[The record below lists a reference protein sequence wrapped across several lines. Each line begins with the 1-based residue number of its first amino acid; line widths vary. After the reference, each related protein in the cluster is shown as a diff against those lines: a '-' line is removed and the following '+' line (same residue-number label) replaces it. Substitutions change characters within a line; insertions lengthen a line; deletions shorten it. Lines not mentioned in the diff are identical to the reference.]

1 MSKDFN
7 LMNIEDITK
16 LGTVTENSNE
26 RYTYNGISVP
36 RVTSIISKMI
46 QEDSIIY
53 WANSLGFKHMGYRK
67 TLNQYADY
75 GTKVHKAIEL
85 FLKNQTIT
93 FKVPD
98 NPFNAFT
105 YWWETI
111 NESNEVT
118 ILGQEHKMACKYYG
132 GTYDLLLKI
141 GNDIVLVDFKT
152 SNHVGYK
159 YWLQL
164 AAYTK
169 ILKEEEN
176 VNVEAETEDSDF
188 DGSDF
193 YEEINDEVI
202 EPEVIEPEVIEHVT
216 VNPVVDTVGNVTTT
230 RSKGLYLSP
239 EVREAIAKRF
249 TVKFNEEMK
258 KAVEYDV
265 REEIFNIISAFCDN
279 KDVFVVNMPFVT
291 IRNTGQIIGYHGNR
305 RLIADRDS
313 DVRIDYQKYE
323 LTKYGYMSDL
333 EFTTIVEKFLSNLLS
348 GNYVFINRKYCGF
361 DTAVTGELV
370 LKIAV
375 ASRKKYLFKK

>member
-1 MSKDFN
+1 MANVLNLALKKDVFDELTN
-7 LMNIEDITK
+7 FRTNEIPIKKNDWWKKRLMDLDTGRFKYFDVASVSSGSSDKFEYVIDHIEDRGKNYVVVVVLPEI
-16 LGTVTENSNE
+16 
-26 RYTYNGISVP
+26 
-36 RVTSIISKMI
+36 
-46 QEDSIIY
+46 D
-53 WANSLGFKHMGYRK
+53 
-67 TLNQYADY
+67 
-75 GTKVHKAIEL
+75 EL
-85 FLKNQTIT
+85 
-93 FKVPD
+93 
-98 NPFNAFT
+98 
-105 YWWETI
+105 
-111 NESNEVT
+111 
-118 ILGQEHKMACKYYG
+118 
-132 GTYDLLLKI
+132 
-141 GNDIVLVDFKT
+141 
-152 SNHVGYK
+152 
-159 YWLQL
+159 
-164 AAYTK
+164 
-169 ILKEEEN
+169 EEEN

-216 VNPVVDTVGNVTTT
+216 VNPVVVDTVGNVTTT

>member
-1 MSKDFN
+1 MANVLNLALKKDVFEGIMAKTTN
-7 LMNIEDITK
+7 EIPIKKNDWWKKRLMDLDTGRFKYFDVASVSSGSSDKFEYVIDHIEDRGKNYVVVVVLPEI
-16 LGTVTENSNE
+16 
-26 RYTYNGISVP
+26 
-36 RVTSIISKMI
+36 
-46 QEDSIIY
+46 D
-53 WANSLGFKHMGYRK
+53 
-67 TLNQYADY
+67 
-75 GTKVHKAIEL
+75 EL
-85 FLKNQTIT
+85 
-93 FKVPD
+93 
-98 NPFNAFT
+98 
-105 YWWETI
+105 
-111 NESNEVT
+111 
-118 ILGQEHKMACKYYG
+118 
-132 GTYDLLLKI
+132 
-141 GNDIVLVDFKT
+141 
-152 SNHVGYK
+152 
-159 YWLQL
+159 
-164 AAYTK
+164 
-169 ILKEEEN
+169 EEEN

-216 VNPVVDTVGNVTTT
+216 VNPVVVDTVGNVTTT

>member
-1 MSKDFN
+1 MANVLNLALKKDVFEGIMAKTTN
-7 LMNIEDITK
+7 EIPIKKNDWWKKRLMDLDTGRFKYFDVASVSSGSSDKFEYVIDHIEDRGKNYVVVVVLPEI
-16 LGTVTENSNE
+16 
-26 RYTYNGISVP
+26 
-36 RVTSIISKMI
+36 
-46 QEDSIIY
+46 D
-53 WANSLGFKHMGYRK
+53 
-67 TLNQYADY
+67 
-75 GTKVHKAIEL
+75 EL
-85 FLKNQTIT
+85 
-93 FKVPD
+93 
-98 NPFNAFT
+98 
-105 YWWETI
+105 
-111 NESNEVT
+111 
-118 ILGQEHKMACKYYG
+118 
-132 GTYDLLLKI
+132 
-141 GNDIVLVDFKT
+141 
-152 SNHVGYK
+152 
-159 YWLQL
+159 
-164 AAYTK
+164 
-169 ILKEEEN
+169 EEEN

-193 YEEINDEVI
+193 YEEINDETI

>member
-1 MSKDFN
+1 MANVLNLALKKDVFEGIMAKTTN
-7 LMNIEDITK
+7 EIPIKKNDWWKKRLMDLDTGRFKYFDIAIVSSGSSDKFEYVIDHIEDRGKNYVVVVVLPEI
-16 LGTVTENSNE
+16 
-26 RYTYNGISVP
+26 
-36 RVTSIISKMI
+36 
-46 QEDSIIY
+46 D
-53 WANSLGFKHMGYRK
+53 
-67 TLNQYADY
+67 
-75 GTKVHKAIEL
+75 EL
-85 FLKNQTIT
+85 
-93 FKVPD
+93 
-98 NPFNAFT
+98 
-105 YWWETI
+105 
-111 NESNEVT
+111 
-118 ILGQEHKMACKYYG
+118 
-132 GTYDLLLKI
+132 
-141 GNDIVLVDFKT
+141 
-152 SNHVGYK
+152 
-159 YWLQL
+159 
-164 AAYTK
+164 
-169 ILKEEEN
+169 EEEN

-202 EPEVIEPEVIEHVT
+202 EPEVIEPEVIEPEVIEHVT
-216 VNPVVDTVGNVTTT
+216 VNPVVVDTVGNVTTT

>member
-1 MSKDFN
+1 MANVLNLALKKDVFEGIMAKTTN
-7 LMNIEDITK
+7 EIPIKKNDWWKKRLMDLDTGRFKYFDVASVSSGSSDKFEYVIDHIEDRGKNYVVVVVLPEI
-16 LGTVTENSNE
+16 
-26 RYTYNGISVP
+26 
-36 RVTSIISKMI
+36 
-46 QEDSIIY
+46 D
-53 WANSLGFKHMGYRK
+53 
-67 TLNQYADY
+67 
-75 GTKVHKAIEL
+75 EL
-85 FLKNQTIT
+85 
-93 FKVPD
+93 
-98 NPFNAFT
+98 
-105 YWWETI
+105 
-111 NESNEVT
+111 
-118 ILGQEHKMACKYYG
+118 
-132 GTYDLLLKI
+132 
-141 GNDIVLVDFKT
+141 
-152 SNHVGYK
+152 
-159 YWLQL
+159 
-164 AAYTK
+164 
-169 ILKEEEN
+169 EEEN

-202 EPEVIEPEVIEHVT
+202 EPEVIEPEVIEPEVIEHVT
-216 VNPVVDTVGNVTTT
+216 VNPVVVDTVGNVTTT

-375 ASRKKYLFKK
+375 ASRKKYLCKK

>member
-1 MSKDFN
+1 MANVLNLALKKDVFEGIMAKTTN
-7 LMNIEDITK
+7 EIPIKKNDWWKKRLMDLDTGRFKYFDIAIVSSGSSDKFEYVIDHIEDRGKNYVVVVVLPEI
-16 LGTVTENSNE
+16 
-26 RYTYNGISVP
+26 
-36 RVTSIISKMI
+36 
-46 QEDSIIY
+46 D
-53 WANSLGFKHMGYRK
+53 
-67 TLNQYADY
+67 
-75 GTKVHKAIEL
+75 EL
-85 FLKNQTIT
+85 
-93 FKVPD
+93 
-98 NPFNAFT
+98 
-105 YWWETI
+105 
-111 NESNEVT
+111 
-118 ILGQEHKMACKYYG
+118 
-132 GTYDLLLKI
+132 
-141 GNDIVLVDFKT
+141 
-152 SNHVGYK
+152 
-159 YWLQL
+159 
-164 AAYTK
+164 
-169 ILKEEEN
+169 EEEN

-202 EPEVIEPEVIEHVT
+202 EPEVIESEVIEHVT
-216 VNPVVDTVGNVTTT
+216 VNPVVVDTVGNVTTT

-239 EVREAIAKRF
+239 EAREAIVKRF

-265 REEIFNIISAFCDN
+265 KEEIFNIISAFCDN

>member
-1 MSKDFN
+1 MANVLNLALKKDVFDELTN
-7 LMNIEDITK
+7 FRTNEIPIKKNDWWKKRLMDLDTGRFKYFDVASVSSGSSDKFEYVIDHIEDRGKNYVVVVVLPEI
-16 LGTVTENSNE
+16 
-26 RYTYNGISVP
+26 
-36 RVTSIISKMI
+36 
-46 QEDSIIY
+46 D
-53 WANSLGFKHMGYRK
+53 
-67 TLNQYADY
+67 
-75 GTKVHKAIEL
+75 EL
-85 FLKNQTIT
+85 
-93 FKVPD
+93 
-98 NPFNAFT
+98 
-105 YWWETI
+105 
-111 NESNEVT
+111 
-118 ILGQEHKMACKYYG
+118 
-132 GTYDLLLKI
+132 
-141 GNDIVLVDFKT
+141 
-152 SNHVGYK
+152 
-159 YWLQL
+159 
-164 AAYTK
+164 
-169 ILKEEEN
+169 EEEN

-202 EPEVIEPEVIEHVT
+202 EPEVIDETIEPEVIDETIEPEVIESVI
-216 VNPVVDTVGNVTTT
+216 VNPVVVDTVGNVTTT
-230 RSKGLYLSP
+230 RAKGLYLSP
-239 EVREAIAKRF
+239 EAREAIVKRF

-265 REEIFNIISAFCDN
+265 KEEIFNIISAFCDN

>member
-1 MSKDFN
+1 MANVLNLALKKDVFDELTN
-7 LMNIEDITK
+7 FRTNEIPIKKNDWWKKRLMDLDTGRFKYFDVASVSSGSSDKFEYVIDHIEDRGKNYVVVVVLPEI
-16 LGTVTENSNE
+16 
-26 RYTYNGISVP
+26 
-36 RVTSIISKMI
+36 
-46 QEDSIIY
+46 D
-53 WANSLGFKHMGYRK
+53 
-67 TLNQYADY
+67 
-75 GTKVHKAIEL
+75 EL
-85 FLKNQTIT
+85 
-93 FKVPD
+93 
-98 NPFNAFT
+98 
-105 YWWETI
+105 
-111 NESNEVT
+111 
-118 ILGQEHKMACKYYG
+118 
-132 GTYDLLLKI
+132 
-141 GNDIVLVDFKT
+141 
-152 SNHVGYK
+152 
-159 YWLQL
+159 
-164 AAYTK
+164 
-169 ILKEEEN
+169 EEEN

-216 VNPVVDTVGNVTTT
+216 VNPVVVDTVGNVTTT
-230 RSKGLYLSP
+230 RAKGLYLSP
-239 EVREAIAKRF
+239 EAREAIVKRF

-265 REEIFNIISAFCDN
+265 KEEIFNIISAFCDN

>member
-1 MSKDFN
+1 MANVLNLALKKDVFDELTN
-7 LMNIEDITK
+7 FRTNEIPIKKNDWWKKRLMDLDTGRFKYFDVASVSSGSSDKFEYVIDHIEDRGKNYVVVVVLPEI
-16 LGTVTENSNE
+16 
-26 RYTYNGISVP
+26 
-36 RVTSIISKMI
+36 
-46 QEDSIIY
+46 D
-53 WANSLGFKHMGYRK
+53 
-67 TLNQYADY
+67 
-75 GTKVHKAIEL
+75 EL
-85 FLKNQTIT
+85 
-93 FKVPD
+93 
-98 NPFNAFT
+98 
-105 YWWETI
+105 
-111 NESNEVT
+111 
-118 ILGQEHKMACKYYG
+118 
-132 GTYDLLLKI
+132 
-141 GNDIVLVDFKT
+141 
-152 SNHVGYK
+152 
-159 YWLQL
+159 
-164 AAYTK
+164 
-169 ILKEEEN
+169 EEEN

-265 REEIFNIISAFCDN
+265 REEIFNIINAFCDN

>member
-1 MSKDFN
+1 MANVLNLALKKDVFEGIMAKTTN
-7 LMNIEDITK
+7 EIPIKKNDWWKKRLMDLDTGRFKYFDIAIVSSGSSDKFEYVIDHIEDRGKNYVVVVVLPEI
-16 LGTVTENSNE
+16 
-26 RYTYNGISVP
+26 
-36 RVTSIISKMI
+36 
-46 QEDSIIY
+46 D
-53 WANSLGFKHMGYRK
+53 
-67 TLNQYADY
+67 
-75 GTKVHKAIEL
+75 EL
-85 FLKNQTIT
+85 
-93 FKVPD
+93 
-98 NPFNAFT
+98 
-105 YWWETI
+105 
-111 NESNEVT
+111 
-118 ILGQEHKMACKYYG
+118 
-132 GTYDLLLKI
+132 
-141 GNDIVLVDFKT
+141 
-152 SNHVGYK
+152 
-159 YWLQL
+159 
-164 AAYTK
+164 
-169 ILKEEEN
+169 EEEN

>member
-1 MSKDFN
+1 MANVLNLALKKDVFDELTN
-7 LMNIEDITK
+7 FRTNEIPIKKNDWWKKRLMDLDTGRFKYFDVASVSSGSSDKFEYVIDHIEDRGKNYVVVVVLPEI
-16 LGTVTENSNE
+16 
-26 RYTYNGISVP
+26 
-36 RVTSIISKMI
+36 
-46 QEDSIIY
+46 D
-53 WANSLGFKHMGYRK
+53 
-67 TLNQYADY
+67 
-75 GTKVHKAIEL
+75 EL
-85 FLKNQTIT
+85 
-93 FKVPD
+93 
-98 NPFNAFT
+98 
-105 YWWETI
+105 
-111 NESNEVT
+111 
-118 ILGQEHKMACKYYG
+118 
-132 GTYDLLLKI
+132 
-141 GNDIVLVDFKT
+141 
-152 SNHVGYK
+152 
-159 YWLQL
+159 
-164 AAYTK
+164 
-169 ILKEEEN
+169 EEEN

-216 VNPVVDTVGNVTTT
+216 VNPVVVDTVGNVTTT

-333 EFTTIVEKFLSNLLS
+333 EFITIVEKFLSNLLS